1 MGTRTSEGFH
11 WLRVIKRP
19 HKEAQGLLA
28 VAIAALLEVAEPFIL
43 SNSKFDIGTI
53 FFFKQSL
60 IVVS

>member
-1 MGTRTSEGFH
+1 MGTRTSKGFH

-28 VAIAALLEVAEPFIL
+28 VAIAALVLEVAEPFIL

-53 FFFKQSL
+53 
-60 IVVS
+60 